1 MTTFLLNILL
11 AMSWIALTGTFTP
24 TNLIIGFVL
33 GYAVLAITQRL
44 MAPSGYFS
52 RVPKVLS
59 FALFFLWE
67 LANASVRVAIAVVL
81 PRMNIRPAVVAV
93 PLDVR
98 SNGAISLLANL
109 ITLTP
114 GTLYLDVSAD
124 RRVMYIH
131 IFHVDDLDEF
141 RQHIKH
147 SYERRVMEI
156 LE

>member
-24 TNLIIGFVL
+24 ANLIIGFVL

-67 LANASVRVAIAVVL
+67 LTKASVRVAISVAS
-81 PRMNIRPAVVAV
+81 PRLNIRPAVVAV

-98 SNGAISLLANL
+98 SNGAITLLANL

-131 IFHVDDLDEF
+131 TIHVDDLDEF
-141 RQHIKH
+141 RHSIK
-147 SYERRVMEI
+147 SGYERRVKEI

>member
-24 TNLIIGFVL
+24 ANLIIGFVL

-67 LANASVRVAIAVVL
+67 LADASVRVAIVVVS
-81 PRMNIRPAVVAV
+81 PQMNIRPAVVAV

-98 SNGAISLLANL
+98 SNGAITLLANL

-131 IFHVDDLDEF
+131 TIHVDDLDEF
-141 RQHIKH
+141 RHRIKH
-147 SYERRVMEI
+147 SYERRVREI

>member
-33 GYAVLAITQRL
+33 GYGVLAMTQRL
-44 MAPSGYFS
+44 MAPSGYFT
-52 RVPKVLS
+52 RAPKILG

-67 LANASVRVAIAVVL
+67 LATASVRMAITVL
-81 PRMNIRPAVVAV
+81 SPRLNVRPAVVAV

-98 SNGAISLLANL
+98 SNGAITLLANL

-131 IFHVDDLDEF
+131 TIYVDDLDEF
-141 RQHIKH
+141 RRHIKH
-147 SYERRVMEI
+147 GFERRVKEI
-156 LE
+156 IE

>member
-1 MTTFLLNILL
+1 MTTFLLNVLL
-11 AMSWIALTGTFTP
+11 AVSWIALTGTFTP
-24 TNLIIGFVL
+24 TNLVIGFGL
-33 GYAVLAITQRL
+33 GYAVLAMTRRL
-44 MAPSGYFS
+44 MAPSGYFT
-52 RVPKVLS
+52 RVTRVIS

-67 LANASVRVAIAVVL
+67 LATASVRVALTVL
-81 PRMNIRPAVVAV
+81 SPRLNIRPAVVAV

-98 SNGAISLLANL
+98 SNDAISLLANL

-131 IFHVDDLDEF
+131 VIHVDDPDEF
-141 RQHIKH
+141 RRAIKH
-147 SYERRVMEI
+147 GFERRVKEM